1 MLHSNL
7 VTEFPPRCMFV
18 FVDVNTGFTQFIDI
32 QSQRLHNKVSD
43 VWRNNTLMLTNTSDL
58 NNIVLNCIWYDSS
71 QTL

>member
-32 QSQRLHNKVSD
+32 QNQRLHNKVSG
-43 VWRNNTLMLTNTSDL
+43 V
-58 NNIVLNCIWYDSS
+58 
-71 QTL
+71 